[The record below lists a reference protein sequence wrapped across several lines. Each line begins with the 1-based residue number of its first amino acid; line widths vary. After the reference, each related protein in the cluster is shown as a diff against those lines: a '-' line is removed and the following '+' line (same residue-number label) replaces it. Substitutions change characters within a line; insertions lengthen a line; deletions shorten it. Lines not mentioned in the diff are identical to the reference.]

1 MEVGSRRTSFF
12 FASARALASAFASF
26 FAVSFSSNACPSRL
40 SVPIFA
46 CNASGRPLSDLDG
59 HSPNCCHLRSSIGC
73 RHQDVRPSATP
84 CTWRTE
90 NRTRSIRAG
99 RSILTMFSGLC
110 RHLCWFS
117 LTFAVEDIDR
127 LDRLRSVRGGLVLRG
142 CDRWG
147 RGGWSLLI
155 SFLVWCHRE
164 RDRRRFVRRGY
175 RSIPFPEVRPGL
187 PRLRSGSRRGYS
199 ALLDPVLVCD
209 AGVDTVG
216 LCPAANRGAECSES
230 GNDRRSRIECPSESR
245 QSPTHRPHVLSTAT
259 FPRRVPPSCS
269 RNPPPVFLPLD

>member
-1 MEVGSRRTSFF
+1 M
-12 FASARALASAFASF
+12 
-26 FAVSFSSNACPSRL
+26 
-40 SVPIFA
+40 PIFA

-90 NRTRSIRAG
+90 DRTRSIRAG
-99 RSILTMFSGLC
+99 RCILTMFSGLC

-127 LDRLRSVRGGLVLRG
+127 LDRLGSVRGGLVLHG

-164 RDRRRFVRRGY
+164 RDRRRFVRKRY

-187 PRLRSGSRRGYS
+187 PGLRGGSRRGYS
-199 ALLDPVLVCD
+199 VLDPVYRSTILVWIPWVC
-209 AGVDTVG
+209 VQPRT
-216 LCPAANRGAECSES
+216 E
-230 GNDRRSRIECPSESR
+230 
-245 QSPTHRPHVLSTAT
+245 VLS
-259 FPRRVPPSCS
+259 V
-269 RNPPPVFLPLD
+269 RNPGMSADLGSSALPNPVGHQSTARMFCQRRRFLDAFRPLVRVTHCQSSSLSTEVKPYYVTTPIFYPNAGAPSLHSPSSVSY